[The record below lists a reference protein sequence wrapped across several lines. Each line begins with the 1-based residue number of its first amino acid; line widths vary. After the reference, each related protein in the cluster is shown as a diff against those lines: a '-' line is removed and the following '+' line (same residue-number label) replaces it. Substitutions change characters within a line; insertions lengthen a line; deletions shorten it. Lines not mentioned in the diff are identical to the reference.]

1 MIMPKKA
8 GYLTIIGKPN
18 AGKSTLM
25 NAILGTKLSIV
36 TRKAQTTRKPVLGI
50 YTENDCQ
57 IVFTDTPGILK
68 PKYEM
73 QRSMVSYVFSA
84 IEDADIIAVI
94 YDVTKFRRDS
104 GMFLPEF
111 IEAIKKSKKPVFL
124 LLNKI
129 DLLREVKSVLPM
141 IEKFSE
147 IGLFDEIIPISA
159 LKKASV
165 DVFLDTAQRY
175 LPESDFYYDPEYL
188 STQSERFFVS
198 ELIRENVF
206 RQYHEEIPYSTEVN
220 IVEFKERENG
230 KWYISA
236 EIIVER
242 SSQKAIIIGASGDKL
257 KITGEKSRKAIEEHL
272 QIPVYLDIFV
282 KVREKW
288 RNNKTLL
295 KSYGY

>member
-1 MIMPKKA
+1 MPKKA
-8 GYLTIIGKPN
+8 GYLTIVGKPN

-36 TRKAQTTRKPVLGI
+36 TQKQQTTRKPVLGI
-50 YTENDCQ
+50 YTKDDCQ

-73 QRSMVSYVFSA
+73 QRSMVSYIFTA

-94 YDVTKFRRDS
+94 YDVVKFRYD
-104 GMFLPEF
+104 GDHFPKDF
-111 IEAIKKSKKPVFL
+111 IEAIRKSGKPIFL

-129 DLLREVKSVLPM
+129 DLINNVKEVLPI
-141 IEKFSE
+141 IESFSKL
-147 IGLFDEIIPISA
+147 GFFNEIIPISA
-159 LKKASV
+159 LKHASI
-165 DVFLDTAQRY
+165 DTFIKTAEKY
-175 LPESDFYYDPEYL
+175 LPESEFYFDPEDL

-198 ELIRENVF
+198 ELIREIVF
-206 RQYHEEIPYSTEVN
+206 KEYHEEIPYSTEIN
-220 IVEFKERENG
+220 IPEFKEREEG

-236 EIIVER
+236 EIIIER
-242 SSQKAIIIGASGDKL
+242 KSQKPIIIGAKGEKL
-257 KITGEKSRKAIEEHL
+257 KRVGERSRKAIEEHL
-272 QIPVYLDIFV
+272 QKEIYLELFV
-282 KVREKW
+282 KVRDKW